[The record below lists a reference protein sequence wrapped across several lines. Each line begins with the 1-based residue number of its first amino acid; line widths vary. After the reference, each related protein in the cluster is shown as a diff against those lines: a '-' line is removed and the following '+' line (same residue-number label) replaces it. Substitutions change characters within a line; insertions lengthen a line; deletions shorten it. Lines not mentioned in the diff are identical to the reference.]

1 SARSRLPTSPCEVFE
16 EQRMEFPVRTGTPAG
31 QRTACAILPIFE
43 DRLRGAAK
51 DADEATG
58 GLIKGLVRS
67 GDASAKLGST
77 LLVPHSSGGGADRWL
92 LVGCGKA
99 ADFAARKLCKA
110 LASAVAVL
118 KDKGIK
124 DAISYLTWER
134 PPPLDAY
141 YAGRLSVETVRSAT
155 YRFAEWKSEEPDE
168 KRRLARFSVAV
179 AEAADVAETR
189 RGIAHGTA

>member
-51 DADEATG
+51 DADDAAG
-58 GLIKGLVRS
+58 GLIKRLVRS

-77 LLVPHSSGGGADRWL
+77 LLVPHASGGGADRWL

-99 ADFAARKLCKA
+99 ADFDARKLCKA
-110 LASAVAVL
+110 LGSAVAVL

-124 DAISYLTWER
+124 DATSYLTWER
-134 PPPLDAY
+134 SPSLDAY
-141 YAGRLSVETVRSAT
+141 YAARLSVETVRGAT
-155 YRFAEWKSEEPDE
+155 YRFAELKSGEEEDE
-168 KRRLARFSVAV
+168 KRRLARFAV
-179 AEAADVAETR
+179 AIADQADVDET
-189 RGIAHGTA
+189 